1 MNSSYFKEA
10 LFHGPQNNTTSA
22 QDSLPNATSLSRV
35 LEHPSVN
42 RQDHYDKILALRGQ
56 KSFQA
61 PEGKKNYKTQ
71 EILLDKKKMSQTELT
86 CFEQSLN
93 SAVILP
99 HSCS

>member
-61 PEGKKNYKTQ
+61 PEGGKIISTRNFYG
-71 EILLDKKKMSQTELT
+71 
-86 CFEQSLN
+86 
-93 SAVILP
+93 
-99 HSCS
+99 

>member
-1 MNSSYFKEA
+1 MNSNYFKEA
-10 LFHGPQNNTTSA
+10 LFHGPQDKTTSA

-61 PEGKKNYKTQ
+61 PEGKKNHKTQ

-86 CFEQSLN
+86 CFEQSMN

-99 HSCS
+99 HSC